1 MSREFDIKKITK
13 YRTAYLVEHIRET
26 DAEHRRSLPRN
37 KWQKEAELIEAE
49 LTWRLTQRNK

>member
-26 DAEHRRSLPRN
+26 DAKHRRSLPRN

-49 LTWRLTQRNK
+49 LKWRLTQRNK